1 MCLMTTADAT
11 GRPMLAAKALR
22 SEWLHRGVGAALLQF
37 YDDQPAGNF
46 AEQRGNSEFRS
57 TANAPKVC

>member
-11 GRPMLAAKALR
+11 GRPMLAAKALS

-37 YDDQPAGNF
+37 AGDQPV
-46 AEQRGNSEFRS
+46 RGFVEKRSHSEFGG
-57 TANAPKVC
+57 TVNAPEVC